1 MGHIQELRGPVGTR
15 TIFSPGAVVVVLN
28 ESNQVLMQLRSD
40 TKSWGFPGG
49 SSELGDSLLETAQRE
64 LLEETG
70 LTASSWTFVTMLS
83 GKEFFFTY
91 PNGDQIYNISA
102 VYVAREISGE
112 LRTDSDSL
120 DLRWDEFDQLP
131 SNLAGPIVRWIAINF
146 EQILKM

>member
-40 TKSWGFPGG
+40 TNSWGFPGG

>member
-1 MGHIQELRGPVGTR
+1 M
-15 TIFSPGAVVVVLN
+15 VVLN
-28 ESNQVLMQLRSD
+28 ESNQVLMQLRLD

-49 SSELGDSLLETAQRE
+49 SSELGDSLLETVQRE

>member
-1 MGHIQELRGPVGTR
+1 M
-15 TIFSPGAVVVVLN
+15 VVLN

-112 LRTDSDSL
+112 LRTDSESL

-131 SNLAGPIVRWIAINF
+131 SNLAGPIMRWIAINF

>member
-28 ESNQVLMQLRSD
+28 ESNQVLMQLRLD

>member
-70 LTASSWTFVTMLS
+70 LAASSWTFVTMLS

>member
-1 MGHIQELRGPVGTR
+1 M
-15 TIFSPGAVVVVLN
+15 VVLN
-28 ESNQVLMQLRSD
+28 ESNQVLMQLRLD

-120 DLRWDEFDQLP
+120 DLRWDEFDQLA